1 MLGVMSAAL
10 VLMLLYLALAVG
22 VSFVCSLCE
31 AALLTLT
38 PADAESLTQRNPG
51 AGGRLK
57 RMKAEIDRP
66 LAAIL
71 TLNTISHT
79 VGAAGVGAQA
89 TVVFGGW
96 VGVTSAV
103 LTLIILVFSEII
115 PKTIGAV
122 HAKRLAALTV
132 RSIDLMIW
140 VTYPVVV
147 SLEVLGRLLKGG
159 KTDNGPTREEIM
171 IMAEMARVGG
181 SLGPSESA
189 VIANM
194 LRMREI
200 CAEDVMTPRT
210 VVFMLGAESTVAEV
224 LQEHPRLRFSRIPI
238 MGDGPDNVRGIV
250 LRTDVY
256 EAMAAGRGECRLDTI
271 KRDLHAVPETAT
283 LMAVMERF
291 AATGHHIFLV
301 VDEYGGTSGVVTL
314 EDVVETMLGAE
325 IVDETDPAPDMQR
338 LARRAQRHR
347 AEMNRSTKGGSKKDR
362 RGGG

>member
-1 MLGVMSAAL
+1 MLV
-10 VLMLLYLALAVG
+10 YLALAVG
-22 VSFVCSLCE
+22 VSFLCSLCE

-38 PADAESLTQRNPG
+38 PADAEGLAQRNAK
-51 AGGRLK
+51 AGVRLK
-57 RMKAEIDRP
+57 KMKAEIDRP

-89 TVVFGGW
+89 TIVFNGW
-96 VGVTSAV
+96 VGVTSGV
-103 LTLIILVFSEII
+103 LTLIILVFSEIM
-115 PKTIGAV
+115 PKTIGAM
-122 HAKRLAALTV
+122 HAKRLAPLAV
-132 RSIDLMIW
+132 WMIDAMIW
-140 VTYPVVV
+140 VSYPVVV
-147 SLEVLGRLLKGG
+147 ALELFGRLFKGG
-159 KTDNGPTREEIM
+159 KMHAGPTREEIM

-210 VVFMLGAESTVAEV
+210 VVFMLDAESTVAEA
-224 LQEHPRLRFSRIPI
+224 LAEHPRLRFSRIPL
-238 MGDGPDNVRGIV
+238 MGEGPDDLRGIV

-256 EAMAAGRGECRLDTI
+256 EAMAGGRGCATLESL
-271 KRDLHAVPETAT
+271 KRDLQAVPETAT

-314 EDVVETMLGAE
+314 EDIVETMLGAE

-338 LARRAQRHR
+338 LARRAQQRR
-347 AEMNRSTKGGSKKDR
+347 EAMERSGRGRKDKP
-362 RGGG
+362 

>member
-1 MLGVMSAAL
+1 MMDAAV
-10 VLMLLYLALAVG
+10 VLMLAYLALAVG

-38 PADAESLTQRNPG
+38 PADAEGLAQRNPKVG
-51 AGGRLK
+51 ARLK
-57 RMKAEIDRP
+57 NMKAEIDRP

-89 TVVFGGW
+89 TIVFNGW

-103 LTLIILVFSEII
+103 LTLIILVFSEIV
-115 PKTIGAV
+115 PKTMGAM
-122 HAKRLAALTV
+122 HAKRLAVPTV
-132 RSIDLMIW
+132 WVIDTMIF

-147 SLEVLGRLLKGG
+147 ALELFGRLFKGKKVHG
-159 KTDNGPTREEIM
+159 GPTREEIV
-171 IMAEMARVGG
+171 IMSEMARVGG
-181 SLGPSESA
+181 SLDPAESA

-200 CAEDVMTPRT
+200 RAEEVMTPRT
-210 VVFMLGAESTVAEV
+210 VVFMLEGASTVAGV
-224 LQEHPRLRFSRIPI
+224 VKDHPRLRFSRIPI
-238 MGDGPDNVRGIV
+238 MGEGPDDLKGIV

-256 EAMAAGRGECRLDTI
+256 EAMAAGRGGETLESL

-283 LMAVMERF
+283 LMAVLERF

-314 EDVVETMLGAE
+314 EDVVETMLGSE

-338 LARRAQRHR
+338 LARRAQR
-347 AEMNRSTKGGSKKDR
+347 R
-362 RGGG
+362 REAMEKRRRDGERGES